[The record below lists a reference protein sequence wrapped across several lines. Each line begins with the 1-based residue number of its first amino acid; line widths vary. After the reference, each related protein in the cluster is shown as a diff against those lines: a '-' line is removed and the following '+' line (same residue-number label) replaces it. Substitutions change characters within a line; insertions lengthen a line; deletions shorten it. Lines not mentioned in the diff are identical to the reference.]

1 LLDNLVNAD
10 DLAVVARKVANGNAR
25 EVAAR
30 LRRSGRGRVESHW
43 EEQWD
48 TALPPTQWFDLEAV
62 RRRENRLVS
71 GDPDVGYIE
80 HLARTHLA
88 GRTGLRALSLG
99 CGSGWRELEWAR
111 RAGIASLLAFDIS
124 EAGVKQARADAAA
137 AGLDGVVD
145 FRVGDVGE
153 LQFAPGGFD
162 LILLEDALHHFTPL
176 DEIVPCVRSWLAP
189 DGHLIVN
196 EFVGPTRFQFTPRQL
211 ELADAMLRML
221 PERHRREW
229 DGTVKRRVARP
240 SRLRMRI
247 KDPSEAVES
256 GRIMPLLHECFDVVE
271 EKATGG
277 TITYLVLDGIAHNF
291 LGGDALAGRLLE
303 LCFEWEERLIAD
315 GEIGS
320 DHMLAVCR
328 AGVPQASGG
337 AVNGRS
343 VGSHVSPPAQRLSR

>member
-1 LLDNLVNAD
+1 LLNNLVNGD
-10 DLAVVARKVANGNAR
+10 DLAVVVRKVVNGHAG

-30 LRRSGRGRVESHW
+30 LRSSGQGRIESHW

-80 HLARTHLA
+80 HLTRTHLA
-88 GRTGLRALSLG
+88 GGTDLRALSIG

-111 RAGIASLLAFDIS
+111 HASLRSLQAFDIS
-124 EAGVKQARADAAA
+124 EAGVNQARADAAA
-137 AGLDGVVD
+137 AGLDGIVD
-145 FRVGDVGE
+145 FRVGDVNGLRFE
-153 LQFAPGGFD
+153 PGSFD

-176 DEIVPCVRSWLAP
+176 DEIMPRIRSWLAP

-211 ELADAMLRML
+211 ELAGAMLRLL
-221 PERHRREW
+221 PERYRREW
-229 DGTVKRRVARP
+229 DGSAKQRIARP

-256 GRIMPLLHECFDVVE
+256 GRIMPLLHEWFDVVE

-291 LGGDALAGRLLE
+291 RGGDELADRLLE
-303 LCFEWEERLIAD
+303 LCFEWEERLIAA
-315 GEIGS
+315 GEIDS

-328 AGVPQASGG
+328 AG
-337 AVNGRS
+337 
-343 VGSHVSPPAQRLSR
+343 